1 MQSVFCCFFD
11 NYVVSFKQNRI
22 LRGDKMPKKHRNN
35 KKYSLFLLL
44 VALVVAIGFIWF
56 LTFKISTADGNKKET
71 SVSNVSSQS
80 EPEFKETTAT
90 VMSIGDIMVHGPQL
104 NGAYNYATGE
114 YNFDCYFK
122 EIAPYFAASDLNVGN
137 LEVTFGGNEGRE
149 FTGYP
154 LFNTPDSLADSIKNA
169 GFNLLLTSNNHC
181 YDTGLAGLKRTA
193 QVLKQKGIEFTGTKE
208 TDTDPYYVIK
218 RVNNINIGI
227 INYTYETKCLTEG
240 RKYLNGNP
248 VSPEASGLINSFNYD
263 KLDAFYAEIGTY
275 IKEMETKGAEF
286 KVVYLHWGNEYQTY
300 QNTHQKSIAQNLCNM
315 GVDMIIG
322 SHPHVIQ
329 PIELITSEDSQNA
342 TICLY
347 SMGNAVSN
355 QRREVMTS
363 CTTGHTEDGM
373 IFQFVL
379 KKTKAGVTLESLD
392 LTPTWVNKYSVNG
405 KYNYTIYPIENPNDL
420 GKYSFNPTALSK
432 AQKSYE
438 RTREIVAEGLTACQ
452 QSIGCPVTF
461 R

>member
-1 MQSVFCCFFD
+1 MVK
-11 NYVVSFKQNRI
+11 KQ
-22 LRGDKMPKKHRNN
+22 KKHNN
-35 KKYSLFLLL
+35 RLLCLALAVL
-44 VALVVAIGFIWF
+44 VLVIGFLGF
-56 LTFKISTADGNKKET
+56 LTVKISTASTAGNAKEKT
-71 SVSNVSSQS
+71 SATNVSSQS
-80 EPEFKETTAT
+80 EPEFIETSAT
-90 VMSIGDIMVHGPQL
+90 VISIGDIMVHSPQL
-104 NGAYNYATGE
+104 NGALNSSTGD

-122 EIAPYFAASDLNVGN
+122 EIAPYFATSDLNVGN
-137 LEVTFGGNEGRE
+137 LEVTFGGNESRE
-149 FTGYP
+149 FSGYP

-208 TDTDPYYVIK
+208 TDADPAYVIK
-218 RVNNINIGI
+218 QVNNINIGI

-248 VSPEASGLINSFNYD
+248 VNSEANGLINSFNYD
-263 KLDAFYAEIGTY
+263 KLDAFYSEIGAY
-275 IKEMETKGAEF
+275 LKEMDTKGAEF
-286 KVVYLHWGNEYQTY
+286 KVVYIHWGNEYQTY
-300 QNTHQKSIAQNLCNM
+300 SNTYQKSIAQKLCNM

-329 PIELITSEDSQNA
+329 PIELVTSEDSQN
-342 TICLY
+342 TTVCLY

-355 QRREVMTS
+355 QRQELMTS
-363 CTTGHTEDGM
+363 CPSGHTEDGM
-373 IFQFVL
+373 IFEFVL

-420 GKYSFNPTALSK
+420 GKYSFNATALSK

-438 RTREIVAEGLTACQ
+438 RTKAIVAVGLTACQ

-461 R
+461 Q

>member
-1 MQSVFCCFFD
+1 MVK
-11 NYVVSFKQNRI
+11 KQ
-22 LRGDKMPKKHRNN
+22 KKHNN
-35 KKYSLFLLL
+35 RLLCLALAVL
-44 VALVVAIGFIWF
+44 VLVIGFLGF
-56 LTFKISTADGNKKET
+56 LTVKISTASTAGNVKEET
-71 SVSNVSSQS
+71 SATNVSSQS
-80 EPEFKETTAT
+80 EPEFIETSAT
-90 VMSIGDIMVHGPQL
+90 VMSIGDIMVHSPQL
-104 NGAYNYATGE
+104 NGALNSSTGD

-122 EIAPYFAASDLNVGN
+122 EIAPYFATSDLNVGN
-137 LEVTFGGNEGRE
+137 LEVTFGGNESRE
-149 FTGYP
+149 FSGYP

-208 TDTDPYYVIK
+208 TDADPAYVIK
-218 RVNNINIGI
+218 QVNNINIGI

-248 VSPEASGLINSFNYD
+248 VNSEANGLINSFNYD
-263 KLDAFYAEIGTY
+263 KLDAFYSEIGAY
-275 IKEMETKGAEF
+275 LKEMDTKGAEF
-286 KVVYLHWGNEYQTY
+286 KVVYIHWGNEYQTY
-300 QNTHQKSIAQNLCNM
+300 SNTYQKSIAQKLCNM

-329 PIELITSEDSQNA
+329 PIELVTSEDSQN
-342 TICLY
+342 TTVCLY

-355 QRREVMTS
+355 QRQELMTS
-363 CTTGHTEDGM
+363 CPSGHTEDGM
-373 IFQFVL
+373 IFEFVL

-392 LTPTWVNKYSVNG
+392 LTPTWVNKYLVSG

-420 GKYSFNPTALSK
+420 GKYSFNATALSK

-438 RTREIVAEGLTACQ
+438 RTKAIVAEGLTACQ

-461 R
+461 Q

>member
-1 MQSVFCCFFD
+1 MVK
-11 NYVVSFKQNRI
+11 KQ
-22 LRGDKMPKKHRNN
+22 KKHNN
-35 KKYSLFLLL
+35 RLLCLALAVL
-44 VALVVAIGFIWF
+44 VLVIGFLGF
-56 LTFKISTADGNKKET
+56 LTVKISTASTAGNAKEKT
-71 SVSNVSSQS
+71 SATNVSSQS
-80 EPEFKETTAT
+80 EPKFIETSAT
-90 VMSIGDIMVHGPQL
+90 VMSIGDIMVHSPQL
-104 NGAYNYATGE
+104 NGALNSSTGD

-122 EIAPYFAASDLNVGN
+122 EIAPYFATSDLNVGN
-137 LEVTFGGNEGRE
+137 LEVTFGGNESRE
-149 FTGYP
+149 FSGYP

-208 TDTDPYYVIK
+208 TDADPAYVIK
-218 RVNNINIGI
+218 QVNNINIGI

-248 VSPEASGLINSFNYD
+248 VNSEANGLINSFNYD
-263 KLDAFYAEIGTY
+263 KLDAFYSEIGAY
-275 IKEMETKGAEF
+275 LKEMDTKGAEF
-286 KVVYLHWGNEYQTY
+286 KVVYIHWGNEYQTY
-300 QNTHQKSIAQNLCNM
+300 SNTYQKSIAQKLCNM

-329 PIELITSEDSQNA
+329 PIELVTSEDSQN
-342 TICLY
+342 TTVCLY

-355 QRREVMTS
+355 QRQELMTS
-363 CTTGHTEDGM
+363 CPSGHTEDGM
-373 IFQFVL
+373 IFEFVL

-392 LTPTWVNKYSVNG
+392 LTPTWVNKYLVSG

-420 GKYSFNPTALSK
+420 GKYSFNATALSK

-438 RTREIVAEGLTACQ
+438 RTKAIVAEGLTACQ

-461 R
+461 Q

>member
-1 MQSVFCCFFD
+1 MVK
-11 NYVVSFKQNRI
+11 KQ
-22 LRGDKMPKKHRNN
+22 KKHNN
-35 KKYSLFLLL
+35 RLLCLALAVL
-44 VALVVAIGFIWF
+44 VLVIGFLGF
-56 LTFKISTADGNKKET
+56 LTVKISTASTAGNAKEKT
-71 SVSNVSSQS
+71 SATNVSSQS
-80 EPEFKETTAT
+80 EPEFIETSAT
-90 VMSIGDIMVHGPQL
+90 VMSIGDIMVHSPQL
-104 NGAYNYATGE
+104 NGALNSSTGD

-122 EIAPYFAASDLNVGN
+122 EIAPYFATSDLNVGN
-137 LEVTFGGNEGRE
+137 LEVTFGGNESRE
-149 FTGYP
+149 FSGYP

-208 TDTDPYYVIK
+208 TDADPAYVIK
-218 RVNNINIGI
+218 QVNNINIGI

-248 VSPEASGLINSFNYD
+248 VNSEANGLINSFNYD
-263 KLDAFYAEIGTY
+263 KLDAFYSEIGAY
-275 IKEMETKGAEF
+275 LKEMDTKGAEF
-286 KVVYLHWGNEYQTY
+286 KVVYIHWGNEYQTY
-300 QNTHQKSIAQNLCNM
+300 SNTYQKSIAQKLCNM

-329 PIELITSEDSQNA
+329 PIELVTSEDSQN
-342 TICLY
+342 TTVCLY

-355 QRREVMTS
+355 QRQELMTS
-363 CTTGHTEDGM
+363 CPSGHTEDGM
-373 IFQFVL
+373 IFEFVL

-420 GKYSFNPTALSK
+420 GKYSFNATALSK

-438 RTREIVAEGLTACQ
+438 RTKAIVAEGLTACQ

-461 R
+461 Q

>member
-1 MQSVFCCFFD
+1 MVK
-11 NYVVSFKQNRI
+11 KQ
-22 LRGDKMPKKHRNN
+22 KKHNN
-35 KKYSLFLLL
+35 RLLCLALAVL
-44 VALVVAIGFIWF
+44 VLVIGFLGF
-56 LTFKISTADGNKKET
+56 LTVKISTASTAGNVKEET
-71 SVSNVSSQS
+71 SATNVSSQS
-80 EPEFKETTAT
+80 EPEFIETSAT
-90 VMSIGDIMVHGPQL
+90 VMSIGDIMVHSPQL
-104 NGAYNYATGE
+104 NGALNSSTGD

-122 EIAPYFAASDLNVGN
+122 EIAPYFATSDLNVGN
-137 LEVTFGGNEGRE
+137 LEVTFGGNESRE
-149 FTGYP
+149 FSGYP

-208 TDTDPYYVIK
+208 TDADPAYVIK
-218 RVNNINIGI
+218 QVNNINIGI

-248 VSPEASGLINSFNYD
+248 VNSEANGLINSFNYD
-263 KLDAFYAEIGTY
+263 KLDAFYSEIGAY
-275 IKEMETKGAEF
+275 LKEMDTKGAEF
-286 KVVYLHWGNEYQTY
+286 KVVYIHWGNEYQTY
-300 QNTHQKSIAQNLCNM
+300 SNTYQKSIAQKLCNM

-329 PIELITSEDSQNA
+329 PIELVTSEDSQN
-342 TICLY
+342 TTVCLY

-355 QRREVMTS
+355 QRQELMTS
-363 CTTGHTEDGM
+363 CPSGHTEDGM
-373 IFQFVL
+373 IFEFVL

-392 LTPTWVNKYSVNG
+392 LTPTWVNKYLVSG

-420 GKYSFNPTALSK
+420 GKYSFNATALSK

-438 RTREIVAEGLTACQ
+438 RTKAIVAVGLTACQ

-461 R
+461 Q

>member
-1 MQSVFCCFFD
+1 MVK
-11 NYVVSFKQNRI
+11 KQKKHNNRI
-22 LRGDKMPKKHRNN
+22 LC
-35 KKYSLFLLL
+35 LALAVL
-44 VALVVAIGFIWF
+44 VLVIGFLGF
-56 LTFKISTADGNKKET
+56 LTVKISTASTASNAKEET
-71 SVSNVSSQS
+71 SATNVSSQS
-80 EPEFKETTAT
+80 EPEFIETSAT
-90 VMSIGDIMVHGPQL
+90 VMSIGDIMVHSPQL
-104 NGAYNYATGE
+104 NGALNSSTGD

-122 EIAPYFAASDLNVGN
+122 EIAPYFATSDLNVGN
-137 LEVTFGGNEGRE
+137 LEVTFGGNESRE
-149 FTGYP
+149 FSGYP

-208 TDTDPYYVIK
+208 TDVDPAYVIK
-218 RVNNINIGI
+218 QVNNINIGI

-248 VSPEASGLINSFNYD
+248 VNSEANGLINSFNYD
-263 KLDAFYAEIGTY
+263 KLDAFYSEIGAY
-275 IKEMETKGAEF
+275 LKEMDTKGAEF
-286 KVVYLHWGNEYQTY
+286 KVVYIHWGNEYQTY
-300 QNTHQKSIAQNLCNM
+300 SNTYQKSIAQKLCNM

-329 PIELITSEDSQNA
+329 PIELVTSEDSQN
-342 TICLY
+342 TTVCLY

-355 QRREVMTS
+355 QRQELMTS
-363 CTTGHTEDGM
+363 CPSGHTEDGM
-373 IFQFVL
+373 IFEFVL

-392 LTPTWVNKYSVNG
+392 LTPTWVNKYLVSG

-420 GKYSFNPTALSK
+420 GKYSFNATALSK

-438 RTREIVAEGLTACQ
+438 RTKAIVAEGLTACQ

-461 R
+461 Q

>member
-1 MQSVFCCFFD
+1 MVK
-11 NYVVSFKQNRI
+11 KQ
-22 LRGDKMPKKHRNN
+22 KKHNN
-35 KKYSLFLLL
+35 RLLCLALAVL
-44 VALVVAIGFIWF
+44 VLVIGFLGF
-56 LTFKISTADGNKKET
+56 LTVKISTASTAGNAKEKT
-71 SVSNVSSQS
+71 SATNVSSQS
-80 EPEFKETTAT
+80 EPEFIETSAT
-90 VMSIGDIMVHGPQL
+90 VISIGDIMVHSPQL
-104 NGAYNYATGE
+104 NGALNSSTGD

-122 EIAPYFAASDLNVGN
+122 EIAPYFATSDLNVGN
-137 LEVTFGGNEGRE
+137 LEVTFGGNESRE
-149 FTGYP
+149 FSGYP

-208 TDTDPYYVIK
+208 TDADPAYVIK
-218 RVNNINIGI
+218 QVNNINIGI

-248 VSPEASGLINSFNYD
+248 VNSEANGLINSFNYD
-263 KLDAFYAEIGTY
+263 KLDAFYSEIGAY
-275 IKEMETKGAEF
+275 LKEMDTKGAEF
-286 KVVYLHWGNEYQTY
+286 KVVYIHWGNEYQTY
-300 QNTHQKSIAQNLCNM
+300 SNTYQKSIAQKLCNM

-329 PIELITSEDSQNA
+329 PIELVTSEDSQN
-342 TICLY
+342 TTVCLY

-355 QRREVMTS
+355 QRQELMTS
-363 CTTGHTEDGM
+363 CPSGHTEDGM
-373 IFQFVL
+373 IFEFVL

-392 LTPTWVNKYSVNG
+392 LTPTWVNKYLVSG

-420 GKYSFNPTALSK
+420 GKYSFNATALSK

-438 RTREIVAEGLTACQ
+438 RTKAIVAEGLTACQ

-461 R
+461 Q

>member
-1 MQSVFCCFFD
+1 MVK
-11 NYVVSFKQNRI
+11 KQKKHNNRI
-22 LRGDKMPKKHRNN
+22 LC
-35 KKYSLFLLL
+35 LALAVL
-44 VALVVAIGFIWF
+44 VLVIGFLGF
-56 LTFKISTADGNKKET
+56 LTVKISTASTAGNAKEET
-71 SVSNVSSQS
+71 SATNVSSQS
-80 EPEFKETTAT
+80 EPEFIETSAR
-90 VMSIGDIMVHGPQL
+90 VMSIGDIMVHSPQL
-104 NGAYNYATGE
+104 NGALNSSTGD

-122 EIAPYFAASDLNVGN
+122 EIAPYFATSDLNVGN
-137 LEVTFGGNEGRE
+137 LEVTFGGNESRE
-149 FTGYP
+149 FSGYP

-208 TDTDPYYVIK
+208 TDADPAYVIK
-218 RVNNINIGI
+218 QVNNINIGI

-248 VSPEASGLINSFNYD
+248 VNSEANGLINSFNYD
-263 KLDAFYAEIGTY
+263 KLDAFYSEIGAY
-275 IKEMETKGAEF
+275 LKEMDTKGAEF
-286 KVVYLHWGNEYQTY
+286 KVVYIHWGNEYQTY
-300 QNTHQKSIAQNLCNM
+300 SNTYQKSIAQKLCNM

-329 PIELITSEDSQNA
+329 PIELVTSEDSQN
-342 TICLY
+342 TTVCLY

-355 QRREVMTS
+355 QRQELMTS
-363 CTTGHTEDGM
+363 CPSGHTEDGM
-373 IFQFVL
+373 IFEFVL

-392 LTPTWVNKYSVNG
+392 LTPTWVNKYLISG

-420 GKYSFNPTALSK
+420 GKYSFNATALSK

-438 RTREIVAEGLTACQ
+438 RTKAIVAEGLTACQ

-461 R
+461 K

>member
-1 MQSVFCCFFD
+1 MVK
-11 NYVVSFKQNRI
+11 KQ
-22 LRGDKMPKKHRNN
+22 KKHNN
-35 KKYSLFLLL
+35 RLLCLALAVL
-44 VALVVAIGFIWF
+44 VLVIGFLGF
-56 LTFKISTADGNKKET
+56 LTVKISTVPTAGDVKKET
-71 SVSNVSSQS
+71 STSNVSSQS
-80 EPEFKETTAT
+80 EPEFIETSAT
-90 VMSIGDIMVHGPQL
+90 VMSIGDIMVHSPQL
-104 NGAYNYATGE
+104 NGALNSSTGD

-122 EIAPYFAASDLNVGN
+122 EIAPYFATSDLNVGN
-137 LEVTFGGNEGRE
+137 LEVTFGGNESRE
-149 FTGYP
+149 FSGYP

-208 TDTDPYYVIK
+208 TDADPAYVIK
-218 RVNNINIGI
+218 QVNNINIGI

-248 VSPEASGLINSFNYD
+248 VNSEANGLINSFNYD
-263 KLDAFYAEIGTY
+263 KLDAFYSEIGAY
-275 IKEMETKGAEF
+275 LKEMDTKGAEF
-286 KVVYLHWGNEYQTY
+286 KVVYIHWGNEYQTY
-300 QNTHQKSIAQNLCNM
+300 SNTYQKSIAQKLCNM

-329 PIELITSEDSQNA
+329 PIELVTSEDSQN
-342 TICLY
+342 TTVCLY

-355 QRREVMTS
+355 QRQELMTS
-363 CTTGHTEDGM
+363 CPSGHTEDGM
-373 IFQFVL
+373 IFEFVL

-392 LTPTWVNKYSVNG
+392 LTPTWVNKYLVSG

-420 GKYSFNPTALSK
+420 GKYSFNATALSK

-438 RTREIVAEGLTACQ
+438 RTKAIVAEGLTACQ

-461 R
+461 Q

>member
-1 MQSVFCCFFD
+1 MVK
-11 NYVVSFKQNRI
+11 KQ
-22 LRGDKMPKKHRNN
+22 KKHNN
-35 KKYSLFLLL
+35 RLLCLALAVL
-44 VALVVAIGFIWF
+44 VLVIGFLGF
-56 LTFKISTADGNKKET
+56 LTVKISTASTAGNAKEKT
-71 SVSNVSSQS
+71 SATNVSSQS
-80 EPEFKETTAT
+80 EPEFIETSAT
-90 VMSIGDIMVHGPQL
+90 VMSIGDIMVHSPQL
-104 NGAYNYATGE
+104 NGALNSSTGD

-122 EIAPYFAASDLNVGN
+122 EIAPYFAISDLNVGN
-137 LEVTFGGNEGRE
+137 LEVTFGGNESRE
-149 FTGYP
+149 FSGYP

-208 TDTDPYYVIK
+208 TDADPAYVIK
-218 RVNNINIGI
+218 QVNNINIGI

-248 VSPEASGLINSFNYD
+248 VNSEANGLINSFNYD
-263 KLDAFYAEIGTY
+263 KLDAFYSEIGAY
-275 IKEMETKGAEF
+275 LKEMDTKGAEF
-286 KVVYLHWGNEYQTY
+286 KVVYIHWGNEYQTY
-300 QNTHQKSIAQNLCNM
+300 SNTYQKSIAQKLCNM

-329 PIELITSEDSQNA
+329 PIELVTSEDSQN
-342 TICLY
+342 TTVCLY

-355 QRREVMTS
+355 QRQELMTS
-363 CTTGHTEDGM
+363 CPSGHTEDGM
-373 IFQFVL
+373 IFEFVL

-420 GKYSFNPTALSK
+420 GKYSFNATALSK

-438 RTREIVAEGLTACQ
+438 RTKAIVAVGLTACQ

-461 R
+461 Q

>member
-1 MQSVFCCFFD
+1 MVK
-11 NYVVSFKQNRI
+11 KQ
-22 LRGDKMPKKHRNN
+22 KKHNN
-35 KKYSLFLLL
+35 RLLCLALAVL
-44 VALVVAIGFIWF
+44 VLVIGFLGF
-56 LTFKISTADGNKKET
+56 LTVKISTASTAGNAKEKT
-71 SVSNVSSQS
+71 SATNVSSQS
-80 EPEFKETTAT
+80 EPEFIETSAT
-90 VMSIGDIMVHGPQL
+90 VMSIGDIMVHSPQL
-104 NGAYNYATGE
+104 NGALNSSTGD

-122 EIAPYFAASDLNVGN
+122 EIAPYFATSDLNVGN
-137 LEVTFGGNEGRE
+137 LEVTFGGNESRE
-149 FTGYP
+149 FSGYP

-208 TDTDPYYVIK
+208 TDADPAYVIK
-218 RVNNINIGI
+218 QVNNINIGI

-248 VSPEASGLINSFNYD
+248 VNSEANGLINSFNYD
-263 KLDAFYAEIGTY
+263 KLDAFYSEIGAY
-275 IKEMETKGAEF
+275 LKEMDTKGAEF
-286 KVVYLHWGNEYQTY
+286 KVVYIHWGNEYQTY
-300 QNTHQKSIAQNLCNM
+300 SNTYQKSIAQKLCNM

-329 PIELITSEDSQNA
+329 PIELVTSEDSQN
-342 TICLY
+342 TTVCLY

-355 QRREVMTS
+355 QRQELMTS
-363 CTTGHTEDGM
+363 CPSGHTEDGM
-373 IFQFVL
+373 IFEFVL

-420 GKYSFNPTALSK
+420 GKYSFNATALSK

-438 RTREIVAEGLTACQ
+438 RTKAILAEGLTACQ

-461 R
+461 Q

>member
-1 MQSVFCCFFD
+1 MVK
-11 NYVVSFKQNRI
+11 KQ
-22 LRGDKMPKKHRNN
+22 KKHNN
-35 KKYSLFLLL
+35 RLLCLALAVL
-44 VALVVAIGFIWF
+44 VLVIGFLGF
-56 LTFKISTADGNKKET
+56 LTVKISTASTAGNAKEKT
-71 SVSNVSSQS
+71 SATNVSSQS
-80 EPEFKETTAT
+80 EPEFIETSAT
-90 VMSIGDIMVHGPQL
+90 VMSIGDIMVHSPQL
-104 NGAYNYATGE
+104 NGALNSSTGE
-114 YNFDCYFK
+114 YNFDCYFE
-122 EIAPYFAASDLNVGN
+122 EIAPYFAESDLNVGN

-149 FTGYP
+149 FSGYP

-208 TDTDPYYVIK
+208 TDADPAYVIK
-218 RVNNINIGI
+218 QVNNINIGI

-248 VSPEASGLINSFNYD
+248 VNSEANGLINSFNYD
-263 KLDAFYAEIGTY
+263 KLDAFYSEIGAY
-275 IKEMETKGAEF
+275 LKEMDTKGAEF
-286 KVVYLHWGNEYQTY
+286 KVVYIHWGNEYQTY
-300 QNTHQKSIAQNLCNM
+300 SNTYQKSIAQKLCNM

-329 PIELITSEDSQNA
+329 PIELVTSEDSQN
-342 TICLY
+342 TTVCLY

-355 QRREVMTS
+355 QRQELMTS
-363 CTTGHTEDGM
+363 CPSGHTEDGM
-373 IFQFVL
+373 IFEFVL

-392 LTPTWVNKYSVNG
+392 LTPTWVNKYLVSG

-420 GKYSFNPTALSK
+420 GKYSFNATALSK

-438 RTREIVAEGLTACQ
+438 RTKAIVAVGLTACQ

-461 R
+461 Q

>member
-1 MQSVFCCFFD
+1 MVK
-11 NYVVSFKQNRI
+11 KQ
-22 LRGDKMPKKHRNN
+22 KKHNN
-35 KKYSLFLLL
+35 RLLCLALAVL
-44 VALVVAIGFIWF
+44 VLVIGFLGF
-56 LTFKISTADGNKKET
+56 LTVKISTASTAGNAKEKT
-71 SVSNVSSQS
+71 SATNVSSQS
-80 EPEFKETTAT
+80 EPEFIETSAT
-90 VMSIGDIMVHGPQL
+90 VMSIGDIMVHSPQL
-104 NGAYNYATGE
+104 NGALNSSTGD

-122 EIAPYFAASDLNVGN
+122 EIAPYFATSDLNVGN
-137 LEVTFGGNEGRE
+137 LEVTFGGNESRE
-149 FTGYP
+149 FSGYP

-208 TDTDPYYVIK
+208 TDADPAYVIK
-218 RVNNINIGI
+218 QVNNINIGI

-248 VSPEASGLINSFNYD
+248 VNSEANGLINSFNYD
-263 KLDAFYAEIGTY
+263 KLDAFYSEIGAY
-275 IKEMETKGAEF
+275 LKEMDTKGAEF
-286 KVVYLHWGNEYQTY
+286 KVVYIHWGNEYQTY
-300 QNTHQKSIAQNLCNM
+300 SNTYQKSIAQKLCNM

-329 PIELITSEDSQNA
+329 PIELVTSEDSQN
-342 TICLY
+342 TTVCLY

-355 QRREVMTS
+355 QRQELMTS
-363 CTTGHTEDGM
+363 CPSGHTEDGM
-373 IFQFVL
+373 IFEFVL

-392 LTPTWVNKYSVNG
+392 LTPTWVNKYLVSG

-420 GKYSFNPTALSK
+420 GKYSFNATALSK

-438 RTREIVAEGLTACQ
+438 RTKAIVAEGLTACQ

-461 R
+461 Q

>member
-1 MQSVFCCFFD
+1 MVK
-11 NYVVSFKQNRI
+11 KQ
-22 LRGDKMPKKHRNN
+22 KKHNN
-35 KKYSLFLLL
+35 RLLCLALAVL
-44 VALVVAIGFIWF
+44 VLVIGFLGF
-56 LTFKISTADGNKKET
+56 LTVKISTASTAGNAKEKT
-71 SVSNVSSQS
+71 SATNVSSQS
-80 EPEFKETTAT
+80 EPEFIETSAT
-90 VMSIGDIMVHGPQL
+90 VMSIGDIMVHSPQL
-104 NGAYNYATGE
+104 NGALNSSTGD

-122 EIAPYFAASDLNVGN
+122 EIAPYFATSDLNVGN
-137 LEVTFGGNEGRE
+137 LEVTFGGNESRE
-149 FTGYP
+149 FSGYP

-208 TDTDPYYVIK
+208 TDADPAYVIK
-218 RVNNINIGI
+218 QVNNINIGI

-248 VSPEASGLINSFNYD
+248 VNSEANGLINSFNYD
-263 KLDAFYAEIGTY
+263 KLDAFYSEIGAY
-275 IKEMETKGAEF
+275 LKEMDTKGAEF
-286 KVVYLHWGNEYQTY
+286 KVVYIHWGNEYQTY
-300 QNTHQKSIAQNLCNM
+300 SNTYQKSIAQKLCNM

-329 PIELITSEDSQNA
+329 PIELVTSEDSQN
-342 TICLY
+342 TTVCLY

-355 QRREVMTS
+355 QRQELMTS
-363 CTTGHTEDGM
+363 CPSGHTEDGM
-373 IFQFVL
+373 IFEFVL

-392 LTPTWVNKYSVNG
+392 LTPTWVNKYLVSG

-420 GKYSFNPTALSK
+420 GKYSFNATALSK

-438 RTREIVAEGLTACQ
+438 RTKAIVAVGLTACQ

-461 R
+461 Q

>member
-1 MQSVFCCFFD
+1 MVK
-11 NYVVSFKQNRI
+11 KQ
-22 LRGDKMPKKHRNN
+22 KKHNN
-35 KKYSLFLLL
+35 RLLCLALAVL
-44 VALVVAIGFIWF
+44 VLVIGFLGF
-56 LTFKISTADGNKKET
+56 LTVKISTASTAGNAKEKT
-71 SVSNVSSQS
+71 SATNVSSQS
-80 EPEFKETTAT
+80 EPEFIETSAT
-90 VMSIGDIMVHGPQL
+90 VMSIGDIMVHSPQL
-104 NGAYNYATGE
+104 TGALNPATGE

-149 FTGYP
+149 FSGYP

-208 TDTDPYYVIK
+208 TDADPAYVIK
-218 RVNNINIGI
+218 QVNNINIGI

-248 VSPEASGLINSFNYD
+248 VNSEANGLINSFNYD
-263 KLDAFYAEIGTY
+263 KLDAFYSEIGAY
-275 IKEMETKGAEF
+275 LKEMDTKGAEF
-286 KVVYLHWGNEYQTY
+286 KVVYIHWGNEYQTY
-300 QNTHQKSIAQNLCNM
+300 SNTYQKSIAQKLCNM

-329 PIELITSEDSQNA
+329 PIELVTSEDSQN
-342 TICLY
+342 TTVCLY

-355 QRREVMTS
+355 QRQELMTS
-363 CTTGHTEDGM
+363 CPSGHTEDGM
-373 IFQFVL
+373 IFEFVL

-420 GKYSFNPTALSK
+420 GKYSFNATALSK

-438 RTREIVAEGLTACQ
+438 RTKAIVAEGLTACQ

-461 R
+461 Q

>member
-1 MQSVFCCFFD
+1 MVK
-11 NYVVSFKQNRI
+11 KQKKHNNRI
-22 LRGDKMPKKHRNN
+22 LC
-35 KKYSLFLLL
+35 LALAVL
-44 VALVVAIGFIWF
+44 VLVVGFLGF
-56 LTFKISTADGNKKET
+56 LTVKISTASTAGNAKEET
-71 SVSNVSSQS
+71 SATNVSSQS
-80 EPEFKETTAT
+80 EPEFIETSAT
-90 VMSIGDIMVHGPQL
+90 VMSIGDIMVHSPQL
-104 NGAYNYATGE
+104 NGALNSSTGD

-122 EIAPYFAASDLNVGN
+122 EIAPYFATSDLNVGN
-137 LEVTFGGNEGRE
+137 LEVTFGGNESRE
-149 FTGYP
+149 FSGYP

-208 TDTDPYYVIK
+208 TDTDPAYVIK
-218 RVNNINIGI
+218 QVNNINIGI

-248 VSPEASGLINSFNYD
+248 VNSEANGLINSFNYD
-263 KLDAFYAEIGTY
+263 KLDAFYSEIGAY
-275 IKEMETKGAEF
+275 LKEMDTKGAEF
-286 KVVYLHWGNEYQTY
+286 KVVYIHWGNEYQTY
-300 QNTHQKSIAQNLCNM
+300 SNTYQKSIAQKLCNM

-329 PIELITSEDSQNA
+329 PIELVTSEDSQN
-342 TICLY
+342 TTVCLY

-355 QRREVMTS
+355 QRQELMTS
-363 CTTGHTEDGM
+363 CPSGHTEDGM
-373 IFQFVL
+373 IFEFVL

-392 LTPTWVNKYSVNG
+392 LTPTWVNKYLVSG

-420 GKYSFNPTALSK
+420 GKYSFNATALSK

-438 RTREIVAEGLTACQ
+438 RTKAIVAEGLTACQ

-461 R
+461 Q

>member
-1 MQSVFCCFFD
+1 MVK
-11 NYVVSFKQNRI
+11 KQ
-22 LRGDKMPKKHRNN
+22 KKHNN
-35 KKYSLFLLL
+35 RLLCLALAVL
-44 VALVVAIGFIWF
+44 VLVIGFLGF
-56 LTFKISTADGNKKET
+56 LTVKISTASTAGNAKEKT
-71 SVSNVSSQS
+71 SATNVSSQS
-80 EPEFKETTAT
+80 EPEFIETSAT
-90 VMSIGDIMVHGPQL
+90 VISIGDIMVHSPQL
-104 NGAYNYATGE
+104 NGALNSSTGD

-122 EIAPYFAASDLNVGN
+122 EIAPYFATSDLNVGN
-137 LEVTFGGNEGRE
+137 LEVTFGGNESRE
-149 FTGYP
+149 FSGYP

-208 TDTDPYYVIK
+208 TDADPAYVIK
-218 RVNNINIGI
+218 QVNNINIGI

-248 VSPEASGLINSFNYD
+248 VNSEANGLINSFNYD
-263 KLDAFYAEIGTY
+263 KLDAFYSEIGAY
-275 IKEMETKGAEF
+275 LKEMDTKGAEF
-286 KVVYLHWGNEYQTY
+286 KVVYIHWGNEYQTY
-300 QNTHQKSIAQNLCNM
+300 SNTYQKSIAQKLCNM

-329 PIELITSEDSQNA
+329 PIELVTSEDSQN
-342 TICLY
+342 TTVCLY

-355 QRREVMTS
+355 QRQELMTS
-363 CTTGHTEDGM
+363 CPSGHTEDGM
-373 IFQFVL
+373 IFEFVL

-392 LTPTWVNKYSVNG
+392 LTPTWVNKYLVSG

-420 GKYSFNPTALSK
+420 GKYSFNATALSK

-438 RTREIVAEGLTACQ
+438 RTKAIVAVGLTACQ

-461 R
+461 Q

>member
-1 MQSVFCCFFD
+1 MVK
-11 NYVVSFKQNRI
+11 KQ
-22 LRGDKMPKKHRNN
+22 KKHNN
-35 KKYSLFLLL
+35 RLLCLALAVL
-44 VALVVAIGFIWF
+44 VLVIGFLGF
-56 LTFKISTADGNKKET
+56 LTVKISTASTAGNAKEKT
-71 SVSNVSSQS
+71 SATNVSSQS
-80 EPEFKETTAT
+80 EPEFIETSAT
-90 VMSIGDIMVHGPQL
+90 VMSIGDIMVHSPQL
-104 NGAYNYATGE
+104 NGALNSSTGD

-122 EIAPYFAASDLNVGN
+122 EIAPYFATSDLNVGN
-137 LEVTFGGNEGRE
+137 LEVTFGGNESRE
-149 FTGYP
+149 FSGYP

-208 TDTDPYYVIK
+208 TDADPAYVIK
-218 RVNNINIGI
+218 QVNNINIGI

-248 VSPEASGLINSFNYD
+248 VNSEANGLINSFNYD
-263 KLDAFYAEIGTY
+263 KLDAFYSEIGAY
-275 IKEMETKGAEF
+275 LKEMDTKGAEF
-286 KVVYLHWGNEYQTY
+286 KVVYIHWGNEYQTY
-300 QNTHQKSIAQNLCNM
+300 SNTYQKSIAQKLCNM

-329 PIELITSEDSQNA
+329 PIELVTSDDSQN
-342 TICLY
+342 TTVCLY

-355 QRREVMTS
+355 QRQELMTS
-363 CTTGHTEDGM
+363 CPSGHTEDGM
-373 IFQFVL
+373 IFEFVL

-420 GKYSFNPTALSK
+420 GKYSFNATALSK

-438 RTREIVAEGLTACQ
+438 RTKAIVAVGLTACQ

-461 R
+461 Q

>member
-1 MQSVFCCFFD
+1 
-11 NYVVSFKQNRI
+11 
-22 LRGDKMPKKHRNN
+22 MPKKHR
-35 KKYSLFLLL
+35 KKRNSALSLALA
-44 VALVVAIGFIWF
+44 VLVVVIGFLGF
-56 LTFKISTADGNKKET
+56 LTLKISTADGNKKET
-71 SVSNVSSQS
+71 STSNLSSQS

-90 VMSIGDIMVHGPQL
+90 VMSIGDIMVHSPQL
-104 NGAYNYATGE
+104 TGALNPATGE

-149 FTGYP
+149 FSGYP

-208 TDTDPYYVIK
+208 TDRDPSYVIK
-218 RVNNINIGI
+218 QVNNISIGI

-248 VSPEASGLINSFNYD
+248 VNPEANGLINSFDYD
-263 KLDAFYAEIGTY
+263 KLDTFYAEIGAY
-275 IKEMETKGAEF
+275 LKEMEAKGAEF

-300 QNTHQKSIAQNLCNM
+300 SNTYQKSIAQTLCNM

-329 PIELITSEDSQNA
+329 PIELLTSEDSQN
-342 TICLY
+342 TTVCLY

-355 QRREVMTS
+355 QRQELMTS
-363 CTTGHTEDGM
+363 CPTGHTEDGM
-373 IFQFVL
+373 IFEFVL
-379 KKTKAGVTLESLD
+379 KKTKAGVHLESLS
-392 LTPTWVNKYSVNG
+392 LTPTWVNKYLVNG

-420 GKYSFNPTALSK
+420 GKYSFNSTALSK

-461 R
+461 K

>member
-1 MQSVFCCFFD
+1 MA
-11 NYVVSFKQNRI
+11 KKR
-22 LRGDKMPKKHRNN
+22 KKHNN
-35 KKYSLFLLL
+35 RLLCLALAVL
-44 VALVVAIGFIWF
+44 VIVIGFLGF
-56 LTFKISTADGNKKET
+56 LTLKTSTAKDVKKEA
-71 SVSNVSSQS
+71 SASNVSSQS

-90 VMSIGDIMVHGPQL
+90 VMSIGDIMVHSPQL
-104 NGAYNYATGE
+104 NGALNSSTGD

-137 LEVTFGGNEGRE
+137 LEVTFGGNDGRE

-181 YDTGLAGLKRTA
+181 YDTGISGLKRTA

-208 TDTDPYYVIK
+208 TDSDPSYIIK
-218 RVNNINIGI
+218 QVNNINIGI
-227 INYTYETKCLTEG
+227 INYTYETQCLTEG

-248 VSPEASGLINSFNYD
+248 VSPEATNLINSFNYD
-263 KLDAFYAEIGTY
+263 KLDAFYTEIGTY
-275 IKEMETKGAEF
+275 LKEMDTKGAEF
-286 KVVYLHWGNEYQTY
+286 KVVYIHWGNEYQTY
-300 QNTHQKSIAQNLCNM
+300 SNTYQKSIAQNLCNI

-329 PIELITSEDSQNA
+329 PIELLTSEDSQN
-342 TICLY
+342 TTVCLY

-355 QRREVMTS
+355 QRQELMTS
-363 CTTGHTEDGM
+363 CPTGHTEDGM
-373 IFQFVL
+373 IFQFIL
-379 KKTKAGVTLESLD
+379 KKTKAGVHLDSID

-405 KYNYTIYPIENPNDL
+405 KNNYTIYPIEDPNDL
-420 GKYSFNPTALSK
+420 GKYSFNATALSK

-438 RTREIVAEGLTACQ
+438 RTKEIVAEGLTACQ

-461 R
+461 K

>member
-1 MQSVFCCFFD
+1 MVK
-11 NYVVSFKQNRI
+11 KQ
-22 LRGDKMPKKHRNN
+22 KKHNN
-35 KKYSLFLLL
+35 RLLCLALAVL
-44 VALVVAIGFIWF
+44 VLVIGFLGF
-56 LTFKISTADGNKKET
+56 LTVKISTASTAGNVKEET
-71 SVSNVSSQS
+71 SATNVSSQS
-80 EPEFKETTAT
+80 EPEFIETSAT
-90 VMSIGDIMVHGPQL
+90 VISIGDIMVHSPQL
-104 NGAYNYATGE
+104 NGALNSSTGD

-122 EIAPYFAASDLNVGN
+122 EIAPYFATSDLNVGN
-137 LEVTFGGNEGRE
+137 LEVTFGGNESRE
-149 FTGYP
+149 FSGYP

-208 TDTDPYYVIK
+208 TDADPAYVIK
-218 RVNNINIGI
+218 QVNNINIGI

-248 VSPEASGLINSFNYD
+248 VNSEANGLINSFNYD
-263 KLDAFYAEIGTY
+263 KLDAFYSEIGAY
-275 IKEMETKGAEF
+275 LKEMDTKGAEF
-286 KVVYLHWGNEYQTY
+286 KVVYIHWGNEYQTY
-300 QNTHQKSIAQNLCNM
+300 SNTYQKSIAQKLCNM

-329 PIELITSEDSQNA
+329 PIELVTSEDSQN
-342 TICLY
+342 TTVCLY

-355 QRREVMTS
+355 QRQELMTS
-363 CTTGHTEDGM
+363 CPSGHTEDGM
-373 IFQFVL
+373 IFEFVL

-420 GKYSFNPTALSK
+420 GKYSFNATALSK

-438 RTREIVAEGLTACQ
+438 RTKAIVAEGLTACQ

-461 R
+461 Q

>member
-1 MQSVFCCFFD
+1 MVK
-11 NYVVSFKQNRI
+11 KQ
-22 LRGDKMPKKHRNN
+22 KKHNN
-35 KKYSLFLLL
+35 RLLCLALAVL
-44 VALVVAIGFIWF
+44 VLVIGFLGF
-56 LTFKISTADGNKKET
+56 LTVKISTASTAGNAKEKT
-71 SVSNVSSQS
+71 SATNVSSQS
-80 EPEFKETTAT
+80 EPEFIETSAT
-90 VMSIGDIMVHGPQL
+90 VMSIGDIMVHSPQL
-104 NGAYNYATGE
+104 NGALNSSTGD

-122 EIAPYFAASDLNVGN
+122 EIAPYFATSDLNVGN
-137 LEVTFGGNEGRE
+137 LEVTFGGNESRE
-149 FTGYP
+149 FSGYP

-208 TDTDPYYVIK
+208 TDADPAYVIK
-218 RVNNINIGI
+218 QVNNINIGI

-248 VSPEASGLINSFNYD
+248 VNSEANGLINSFNYD
-263 KLDAFYAEIGTY
+263 KLDAFYSEIGAY
-275 IKEMETKGAEF
+275 LKEMDTKGAEF
-286 KVVYLHWGNEYQTY
+286 KVVYIHWGNEYQTY
-300 QNTHQKSIAQNLCNM
+300 SNTYQKSIAQKLCNM

-329 PIELITSEDSQNA
+329 PIELVTSEDSQN
-342 TICLY
+342 TTVCLY

-355 QRREVMTS
+355 QRQELMTS
-363 CTTGHTEDGM
+363 CPSGNTEDGM
-373 IFQFVL
+373 IFEFVL

-392 LTPTWVNKYSVNG
+392 LTPTWVNKYLVSG

-420 GKYSFNPTALSK
+420 GKYSFNATALSK

-438 RTREIVAEGLTACQ
+438 RTKAIVAVGLTACQ

-461 R
+461 Q

>member
-1 MQSVFCCFFD
+1 MVK
-11 NYVVSFKQNRI
+11 KQ
-22 LRGDKMPKKHRNN
+22 KKHNN
-35 KKYSLFLLL
+35 RLLCLALAVL
-44 VALVVAIGFIWF
+44 VLVIGFLGF
-56 LTFKISTADGNKKET
+56 LTVKISTASTAGNAKEKT
-71 SVSNVSSQS
+71 SATNVSSQS
-80 EPEFKETTAT
+80 EPEFIETSAT
-90 VMSIGDIMVHGPQL
+90 VISIGDIMVHSPQL
-104 NGAYNYATGE
+104 NGALNSSTGD

-122 EIAPYFAASDLNVGN
+122 EIAPYFATSDLNVGN
-137 LEVTFGGNEGRE
+137 LEVTFGGNESRE
-149 FTGYP
+149 FSGYP

-208 TDTDPYYVIK
+208 TDADPAYVIK
-218 RVNNINIGI
+218 QVNNINIGI

-248 VSPEASGLINSFNYD
+248 VNSEANGLINSFNYD
-263 KLDAFYAEIGTY
+263 KLDAFYSEIGAY
-275 IKEMETKGAEF
+275 LKEMDTKGAEF
-286 KVVYLHWGNEYQTY
+286 KVVYIHWGNEYQTY
-300 QNTHQKSIAQNLCNM
+300 SNTYQKSIAQKLCNM

-329 PIELITSEDSQNA
+329 PIELVTSEDSQN
-342 TICLY
+342 TTVCLY

-355 QRREVMTS
+355 QRQELMTS
-363 CTTGHTEDGM
+363 CPSGHTEDGM
-373 IFQFVL
+373 IFEFVL

-420 GKYSFNPTALSK
+420 GKYSFNATALSK

-438 RTREIVAEGLTACQ
+438 RTKAIVAEGLTACQ

-461 R
+461 Q

>member
-1 MQSVFCCFFD
+1 MVK
-11 NYVVSFKQNRI
+11 KQ
-22 LRGDKMPKKHRNN
+22 KKHNN
-35 KKYSLFLLL
+35 RLLCLALAVL
-44 VALVVAIGFIWF
+44 VLVIGFLGF
-56 LTFKISTADGNKKET
+56 LTVKISTASTAGNAKEKT
-71 SVSNVSSQS
+71 SATNVSSQS
-80 EPEFKETTAT
+80 EPEFIETSAT
-90 VMSIGDIMVHGPQL
+90 VMSIGDIMVHSPQL
-104 NGAYNYATGE
+104 NGALNSSTGD

-122 EIAPYFAASDLNVGN
+122 EIAPYFATSDLNVGN
-137 LEVTFGGNEGRE
+137 LEVTFGGNESRE
-149 FTGYP
+149 FSGYP

-208 TDTDPYYVIK
+208 TDADPAYVIK
-218 RVNNINIGI
+218 QVNNINIGI

-248 VSPEASGLINSFNYD
+248 VNSEANGLINSFNYD
-263 KLDAFYAEIGTY
+263 KLDAFYSEIGAY
-275 IKEMETKGAEF
+275 LKEMDTKGAEF
-286 KVVYLHWGNEYQTY
+286 KVVYIHWGNEYQTY
-300 QNTHQKSIAQNLCNM
+300 SNTYQKSIAQNLCNM

-329 PIELITSEDSQNA
+329 PIELVTSEDSQN
-342 TICLY
+342 TTVCLY

-355 QRREVMTS
+355 QRQELMTS
-363 CTTGHTEDGM
+363 CPSGHTEDGM
-373 IFQFVL
+373 IFEFVL

-392 LTPTWVNKYSVNG
+392 LTPTWVNKYLVSG
-405 KYNYTIYPIENPNDL
+405 KYNNTIYPIENPNDL
-420 GKYSFNPTALSK
+420 GKYSFNATALSK

-438 RTREIVAEGLTACQ
+438 RTKAIVAEGLTACQ

-461 R
+461 Q

>member
-1 MQSVFCCFFD
+1 MVK
-11 NYVVSFKQNRI
+11 KQ
-22 LRGDKMPKKHRNN
+22 KKHNN
-35 KKYSLFLLL
+35 RLLCLALAVL
-44 VALVVAIGFIWF
+44 VLVIGFLGF
-56 LTFKISTADGNKKET
+56 LTVKISTASTAGNVKEET
-71 SVSNVSSQS
+71 SATNVSSQS
-80 EPEFKETTAT
+80 EPEFIETSAT
-90 VMSIGDIMVHGPQL
+90 VISIGDIMVHSPQL
-104 NGAYNYATGE
+104 NGALNSSTGD

-122 EIAPYFAASDLNVGN
+122 EIAPYFATSDLNVGN
-137 LEVTFGGNEGRE
+137 LEVTFGGNESRE
-149 FTGYP
+149 FSGYP

-208 TDTDPYYVIK
+208 TDADPAYVIK
-218 RVNNINIGI
+218 QVNNINIGI

-248 VSPEASGLINSFNYD
+248 VNSEANGLINSFNYD
-263 KLDAFYAEIGTY
+263 KLDAFYSEIGAY
-275 IKEMETKGAEF
+275 LKEMDTKGAEF
-286 KVVYLHWGNEYQTY
+286 KVVYIHWGNEYQTY
-300 QNTHQKSIAQNLCNM
+300 SNTYQKSIAQKLCNM

-329 PIELITSEDSQNA
+329 PIELVTSEDSQN
-342 TICLY
+342 TTVCLY

-355 QRREVMTS
+355 QRQELMTS
-363 CTTGHTEDGM
+363 CPSGHTEDGM
-373 IFQFVL
+373 IFEFVL

-420 GKYSFNPTALSK
+420 GKYSFNATALSK

-438 RTREIVAEGLTACQ
+438 RTKAIVAVGLTACQ

-461 R
+461 Q

>member
-1 MQSVFCCFFD
+1 MVK
-11 NYVVSFKQNRI
+11 KQ
-22 LRGDKMPKKHRNN
+22 KKHNN
-35 KKYSLFLLL
+35 RLLCLALAVL
-44 VALVVAIGFIWF
+44 VLVIGFLGF
-56 LTFKISTADGNKKET
+56 LTVKISTASTAGNAKEKT
-71 SVSNVSSQS
+71 SATNVSSQS
-80 EPEFKETTAT
+80 EPEFIETSAT
-90 VMSIGDIMVHGPQL
+90 VMSIGDIMVHSPQL
-104 NGAYNYATGE
+104 NGALNSSTGD

-122 EIAPYFAASDLNVGN
+122 EIAPYFATSDLNVGN
-137 LEVTFGGNEGRE
+137 LEVTFGGNESRE
-149 FTGYP
+149 FSGYP

-208 TDTDPYYVIK
+208 TDADPAYVIK
-218 RVNNINIGI
+218 QVNNINIGI

-248 VSPEASGLINSFNYD
+248 VNSEANGLINSFNYD
-263 KLDAFYAEIGTY
+263 KLDAFYSEIGAY
-275 IKEMETKGAEF
+275 LKEMDTKGAEF
-286 KVVYLHWGNEYQTY
+286 KVVYIHWGNEYQTY
-300 QNTHQKSIAQNLCNM
+300 SNTYQKSIAQKLCNM

-329 PIELITSEDSQNA
+329 PIELVTSEDSQN
-342 TICLY
+342 TTVCLY

-355 QRREVMTS
+355 QRQELMTS
-363 CTTGHTEDGM
+363 CPSGHTEDGM
-373 IFQFVL
+373 IFEFVL

-420 GKYSFNPTALSK
+420 GKYSFNATALSK

-438 RTREIVAEGLTACQ
+438 RTKAIVAVGLTACQ

-461 R
+461 Q